1 MRNLD
6 GENNRMDITL
16 ADQHIFIL
24 DDKLTPDDARQRAM
38 DRRGGAFGS
47 GIGNLLQ
54 RPKADDIELVNSQRR
69 LEPFWHV
76 GGRALYVYDRAREYV
91 VPVSGGEVREVTAHG
106 EVYPVRVAAGRAT
119 FALPT
124 IERCRD
130 EFHDELYVDGVSGA
144 PVTDAT
150 TILGGRRQEATD
162 LGTAAENGTIV
173 VPPTQHA
180 SSLVRQLLASM
191 LKPVQADTISE
202 ESMTLE
208 HIDLY
213 YRPWWAFEF
222 LWRPKDKR
230 GVVEIDAI
238 TGQIRQGQALMAK
251 VQRLVTRDT
260 LFDIG
265 ADTVSLLVPG
275 GGIAVKVAKLAID
288 QTHKPDRTKAG
299 SA

>member
-1 MRNLD
+1 
-6 GENNRMDITL
+6 MDIAL

-24 DDKLTPDDARQRAM
+24 DDRLTPDDTRQRAM
-38 DRRGGAFGS
+38 DRRAAAFGS
-47 GIGNLLQ
+47 GLGSLLQ

-76 GGRALYVYDRAREYV
+76 GGRALYVYDRAREYT
-91 VPVSGGEVREVTAHG
+91 VPASGREVREVTVHG
-106 EVYPVRVAAGRAT
+106 EVYPVKATAGPAA
-119 FALPT
+119 FVLPA
-124 IERCRD
+124 IEHCRD
-130 EFHDELYVDGVSGA
+130 EFREEIYVDGVSGA

-150 TILGGRRQEATD
+150 TILSGARQEVTD
-162 LGTAAENGTIV
+162 LSKAAGNNTIV

-191 LKPVQADTISE
+191 LKPVQADTITE

-222 LWRPKDKR
+222 HWKPKDKR
-230 GVVEIDAI
+230 GVVEIDAV

-251 VQRLVTRDT
+251 VQHMVNRDT

-265 ADTVSLLVPG
+265 ADTVGLLVPG

-288 QTHKPDRTKAG
+288 RSKK
-299 SA
+299 S

>member
-1 MRNLD
+1 
-6 GENNRMDITL
+6 MDIAL

-24 DDKLTPDDARQRAM
+24 DDRIAADDIQQRAM
-38 DRRGGAFGS
+38 DRRTGAFGS
-47 GIGNLLQ
+47 GLGSLLQ
-54 RPKADDIELVNSQRR
+54 RPKADDIEFVNSQRR

-76 GGRALYVYDRAREYV
+76 GGRALYVYDRAREYT
-91 VPVSGGEVREVTAHG
+91 VPASGPEVREVTLHG
-106 EVYPVRVAAGRAT
+106 EVFPVTATAGRAA
-119 FALPT
+119 FVLPT
-124 IERCRD
+124 IEHCRD
-130 EFHDELYVDGVSGA
+130 EFREEIYVDGVSGA

-150 TILGGRRQEATD
+150 TILSGPRQEVTD
-162 LGTAAENGTIV
+162 LGNAAENNTIV

-191 LKPVQADTISE
+191 LKPVQADTITE

-222 LWRPKDKR
+222 HWRPKDKR
-230 GVVEIDAI
+230 GVVEIDAV

-251 VQRLVTRDT
+251 VQRMVSRDT

-288 QTHKPDRTKAG
+288 KSRKA
-299 SA
+299 

>member
-1 MRNLD
+1 M
-6 GENNRMDITL
+6 EIAL
-16 ADQHIFIL
+16 ADQHIFVL
-24 DDKLTPDDARQRAM
+24 DDRLTTDDIQQRAM
-38 DRRGGAFGS
+38 DRRIGAFGS
-47 GIGNLLQ
+47 GLGNLLQ
-54 RPKADDIELVNSQRR
+54 RPKQDDIELVNSQRR

-76 GGRALYVYDRAREYV
+76 GGRALYVYERARDYT
-91 VPVSGGEVREVTAHG
+91 VPASGAEVREVTVRG
-106 EVYPVRVAAGRAT
+106 ETYPVDAAGGRGA
-119 FALPT
+119 FVLPT
-124 IERCRD
+124 IEHCRD
-130 EFHDELYVDGVSGA
+130 EFREEIYIDGVSGA

-150 TILGGRRQEATD
+150 KILGGPRQEVTD
-162 LGTAAENGTIV
+162 LAAAAGNNTVV

-191 LKPVQADTISE
+191 IKPVQADTVSE

-222 LWRPKDKR
+222 HWKPKDKR
-230 GVVEIDAI
+230 GIVEIDAV
-238 TGQIRQGQALMAK
+238 TGQTRQGQALMPK
-251 VQRLVTRDT
+251 LQRMVSRDT

-288 QTHKPDRTKAG
+288 KSHK
-299 SA
+299 S